1 MGQTYDLPLLAPRD
15 FVVASLGPSTQDSI
29 SEYVP
34 FRVAKTKLLS
44 LAYNFQNNYPSWLPL
59 SPVTVSAIS
68 GLSQSFLVQ
77 NLQLQISQISNVQNL
92 FTIQNTFEAYQV
104 FIGVAPSP
112 LRVFTQQ
119 PLGTP
124 GTSMDQ
130 NINLTTGYYDAGW
143 YDGYMSPYNSPT
155 EVSEL
160 LVLDGLEPGFSL
172 LNPVATVSAPEFNL
186 VLNRME
192 LQPVSNKAFATSVVM
207 GKVPR
212 TRFISINNPLQLAS
226 GFNKTRYPGVIT
238 VRVPATE

>member
-15 FVVASLGPSTQDSI
+15 FVVASLGPEGKDSLSRFI
-29 SEYVP
+29 P
-34 FRVAKTKLLS
+34 FRVAKTKVLS

-59 SPVTVSAIS
+59 SPVGVSGITS
-68 GLSQSFLVQ
+68 LSQSFLVQ
-77 NLQLQISQISNVQNL
+77 NLQPQISQISQVQNL
-92 FTIQNTFEAYQV
+92 FTITTPFEAFQV

-119 PLGTP
+119 PLNVP
-124 GTSMDQ
+124 GTSLDQ

-143 YDGYMSPYNSPT
+143 FDGFQSPYNAPT

-160 LVLDGLEPGFSL
+160 LVLDGFEPGFSL
-172 LNPVATVSAPEFNL
+172 LNPVSTIVAPEFNII
-186 VLNRME
+186 LNRMQ
-192 LQPVSNKAFATSVVM
+192 LQPVSNQSFATSIVM

-226 GFNKTRYPGVIT
+226 SFNKTLYPGAIT
-238 VRVPATE
+238 VTTPATE